1 MSCLECTDCPDIGT
15 FDICADSVVI
25 GYTTPSAAVTVV
37 ITDVALDRPFRFTMA
52 TPVSGAITIPN
63 ATIDDLQAYFAIG
76 RTYEVRAY
84 TSYTGGPSPNLDGDE
99 LPLTLAP
106 TYTTPES
113 CFSFQFKYIIP

>member
-25 GYTTPSAAVTVV
+25 GYTTPSTAIAVV
-37 ITDVALDRPFRFTMA
+37 ITDVTLDRPFRFTIT

-63 ATIDDLQAYFAIG
+63 ATIDNLQEHFAID

-84 TSYTGGPSPNLDGDE
+84 ASYTGGPSPNLDGVK
-99 LPLTLAP
+99 LPLTLPP
-106 TYTTPES
+106 TYTTSES
-113 CFSFQFKYIIP
+113 CFSFQFKYINP

>member
-25 GYTTPSAAVTVV
+25 GYTTPSTAIAVV
-37 ITDVALDRPFRFTMA
+37 ITDVTLDRPFRFTM
-52 TPVSGAITIPN
+52 TTDGTGAITIPN
-63 ATIDDLQAYFAIG
+63 NTIDDLQAYFAIG

-84 TSYTGGPSPNLDGDE
+84 ASYTGNNSPNLDGDE

-106 TYTTPES
+106 TYPTAES
-113 CFSFQFKYIIP
+113 CFSFQFKYINL

>member
-25 GYTTPSAAVTVV
+25 GYTTPSTAIAVV
-37 ITDVALDRPFRFTMA
+37 ITDVTLDRPFRFTMT
-52 TPVSGAITIPN
+52 TPGSGAIAIPN
-63 ATIDDLQAYFAIG
+63 ATIDNLQEYFTIG

-84 TSYTGGPSPNLDGDE
+84 ASYTGGPSPNLDGVK

-106 TYTTPES
+106 PSTTTES
-113 CFSFQFKYIIP
+113 CFSFQFKYINP

>member
-25 GYTTPSAAVTVV
+25 GYTTPSTAIAVV
-37 ITDVALDRPFRFTMA
+37 ITDVTLDRPFRFTMT
-52 TPVSGAITIPN
+52 TPVSGAIALPTAP
-63 ATIDDLQAYFAIG
+63 IDNLQEYFAIG

-84 TSYTGGPSPNLDGDE
+84 ASYTGGPSPNLDGVK
-99 LPLTLAP
+99 LPLTLPP
-106 TYTTPES
+106 TYTTSES